1 MKVRGWTRVEENGIL
16 VIMGW
21 WKRDKRGRK
30 RETKIKRKKERE
42 RGEKRGKCNNLL
54 LNFWV
59 AHLRINLCYEAHSN
73 LVAHFHLFIP
83 RKPQT
88 SNRLRICRTFTQS

>member
-30 RETKIKRKKERE
+30 REKGAKQE
-42 RGEKRGKCNNLL
+42 EKATIYC
-54 LNFWV
+54 
-59 AHLRINLCYEAHSN
+59 
-73 LVAHFHLFIP
+73 
-83 RKPQT
+83 
-88 SNRLRICRTFTQS
+88 